1 MSLSKEAIDTLAQE
15 IADLGGGVLV
25 DEFLAALGVVVVQA
39 MCQLAPNERM
49 AACVGWIAVL
59 TNDMVNDY
67 KARLPRAN

>member
-1 MSLSKEAIDTLAQE
+1 MNTETIDALAQE

-39 MCQLAPNERM
+39 LRQLAPFERM
-49 AACVGWIAVL
+49 PATVGWIAVL

-67 KARLPRAN
+67 KGRQPRTN